1 MRGLSQGFQQG
12 RPPFS
17 QQPHRGADTED
28 ASVSIARRRAATQRV
43 QSRPRLIDRA
53 STAQSAAPVWP
64 APTGGGLSHSDPGPG
79 DGQGAAPLGSLSPLS
94 AGQGDRVMQDR
105 SSLDGPPSPKWRWA
119 SRGHPHHGEMGA
131 SDRPPTPA
139 QPPRPTRGR
148 HACRAGGQGSTGLA
162 WGLPGP
168 PLQGLST
175 ARPGGVR
182 LSLRPQR
189 SWLPQGLLSSQ
200 PASPLLERRPDAAVF
215 RILVFATSFGHE
227 LCQGPREYPCLP
239 ARAYP
244 CLQHPK
250 PRRTREASRARWK
263 TA

>member
-200 PASPLLERRPDAAVF
+200 PASPLLERRPLTRRFSGSWSLPQVLDTSCAKG
-215 RILVFATSFGHE
+215 LVSIPVCPLE
-227 LCQGPREYPCLP
+227 LTP
-239 ARAYP
+239 A
-244 CLQHPK
+244 CSTPK
-250 PRRTREASRARWK
+250 PRRTREASRA
-263 TA
+263 